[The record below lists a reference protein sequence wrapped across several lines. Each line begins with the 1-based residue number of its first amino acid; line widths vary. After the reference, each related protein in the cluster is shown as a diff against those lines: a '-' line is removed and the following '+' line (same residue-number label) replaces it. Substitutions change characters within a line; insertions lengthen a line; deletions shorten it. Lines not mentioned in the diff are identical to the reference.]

1 MTSESSSCCCS
12 GNATETQDADLL
24 YCFLEIVGG
33 WLYTHI
39 YTNPPTHHQELM
51 KSAVGSCGSLSLLF
65 MMVVVMI

>member
-12 GNATETQDADLL
+12 GNPTETQDADLL

-33 WLYTHI
+33 LVI
-39 YTNPPTHHQELM
+39 YTYLHPPTHHQELM

-65 MMVVVMI
+65 MMVVVMV